1 MATKE
6 VNRRGLDDVMTV
18 AQVAD
23 YLHLNKLTIYRYIRE
38 RKLPAVKLGRT
49 FRVMRDDV
57 HRFLE
62 AQRIGPAVKTEP
74 KRTVGRASTTT
85 QPQPERDTQD
95 RPEEYL
101 DPRQDIVQ
109 PRETLLTNNPLDWV
123 IRGLH

>member
-1 MATKE
+1 
-6 VNRRGLDDVMTV
+6 MTV

-23 YLHLNKLTIYRYIRE
+23 YLHLNRLTIYKYIRE

-62 AQRIGPAVKTEP
+62 AQRIGPAEQTRP
-74 KRTVGRASTTT
+74 THTVGPASTTAR
-85 QPQPERDTQD
+85 PQPERETQD

-101 DPRQDIVQ
+101 DPRQVIVQ
-109 PRETLLTNNPLDWV
+109 PRETMLTYNPLDWV